1 MAGEDLPLAEV
12 EMMDFGEDFKI
23 ALSRVHDGGNV
34 YIVGPAGS
42 GKSAMLRK
50 IGVYVSRLGLQGVY
64 VKLEWVKYGWGLAD
78 YLRRY
83 GEKSRELTGLE
94 YGERPGL
101 VLLDDGEL
109 LWSYGSAY
117 KNLVRDIGG
126 SQVVGAFREIDVDSA
141 TLLFGDGL
149 IIYLQGRPSQTP
161 VVKTPLGFSFIG
173 KTTEV
178 VVI

>member
-12 EMMDFGEDFKI
+12 EKMDFGEDFKI
-23 ALSRVHDGGNV
+23 ALSRVYSGGNV
-34 YIVGPAGS
+34 YIVGPPGS

-50 IGVYVSRLGLQGVY
+50 IGVYASRLGRQGVY

-78 YLRRY
+78 YLRHY

-94 YGERPGL
+94 YGEGPGL

-109 LWSYGSAY
+109 VWSYGSAY
-117 KNLVRDIGG
+117 KNLLRDIRGG
-126 SQVVGAFREIDVDSA
+126 QVVGAFREIDVDLA

-149 IIYLQGRPSQTP
+149 IIYLQGRPSQTHAAK
-161 VVKTPLGFSFIG
+161 VPLGLSFIG

-178 VVI
+178 VVL